1 MMCIGTFAWC
11 SERYK
16 QPSVLFV
23 VGQGLCMSITFEPVL
38 VANPNINVYDI
49 TKKCEAPLC
58 YDFSAAD
65 RFLNMASTRKA
76 LVRTWRGGCGKC
88 AGAGSAHAWVAGE

>member
-1 MMCIGTFAWC
+1 
-11 SERYK
+11 
-16 QPSVLFV
+16 
-23 VGQGLCMSITFEPVL
+23 MSITFEPVL

-76 LVRTWRGGCGKC
+76 LVRIWCGGCGKR
-88 AGAGSAHAWVAGE
+88 AGDGSAHACVGGE